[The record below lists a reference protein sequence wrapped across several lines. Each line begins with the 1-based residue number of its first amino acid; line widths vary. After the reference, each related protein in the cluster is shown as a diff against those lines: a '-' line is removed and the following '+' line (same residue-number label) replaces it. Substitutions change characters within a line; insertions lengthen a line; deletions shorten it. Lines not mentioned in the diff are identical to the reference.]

1 MIAKLFRRPNR
12 SVAPLTST
20 VLKFKRERA
29 FFFPSF
35 QTKKKKTKIFVIIL
49 ETFPLVNFCKRRNWR
64 AQKID

>member
-12 SVAPLTST
+12 QVAPLTST

-35 QTKKKKTKIFVIIL
+35 QTKIFVIIL